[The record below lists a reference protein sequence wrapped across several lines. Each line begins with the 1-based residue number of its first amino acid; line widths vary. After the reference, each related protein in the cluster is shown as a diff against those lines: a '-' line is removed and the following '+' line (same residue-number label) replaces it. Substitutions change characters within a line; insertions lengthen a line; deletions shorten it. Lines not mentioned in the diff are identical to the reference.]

1 MNDTKHQTGEPG
13 LPSESRQEGRIRWT
27 AGVPR
32 WVKVFVITALG
43 FVLLMVVAMLL
54 SGGRHGP
61 GRHFSSIGFDAQV
74 PYSAG
79 AASFFTA
86 SDASPLSGR

>member
-1 MNDTKHQTGEPG
+1 MNDMKQQTGEPG
-13 LPSESRQEGRIRWT
+13 PPSESRQEGRIRWI

-61 GRHFSSIGFDAQV
+61 GRHFSSAGFEAPV
-74 PYSAG
+74 VHSARAPSFISAG
-79 AASFFTA
+79 
-86 SDASPLSGR
+86 DASAPEG